1 MSIRDDLLNAGRR
14 ASEVLAEYGARDR
27 IDSGYTRIDP
37 ELIAGV
43 ADVVVVYR
51 KMQRLLGG
59 FIREENANGIL
70 VNFDR
75 PRGLVHMTC
84 AHELGHFFLGHSS
97 TADETVDYVQDADV
111 IEQQANQFAYSL
123 LSPSWLV
130 AATMRQRGWSRE
142 HLRIPSIVYQLSLR
156 LGTSF
161 TAMVWSLVRLGHLA
175 RQDAERLVAIKPV
188 SVKRDALS
196 GKLPK
201 DAAKDVW
208 ILNKADK
215 DRILEPGTQDEFVV
229 DLPNHAGSGH
239 LWSIDQ
245 LRSAGFTI
253 KPVLK
258 DGREPAPQSPKK
270 VTVGGGAATMRYSL
284 VLPVEST
291 QTAQENANSVGPLHR
306 VVEMLEAPPWQSGTL
321 PNDRFGFTAEFDVMK
336 DGLSQTERDRRLSFS
351 RGSR

>member
-27 IDSGYTRIDP
+27 IGSGYTRIDP

-59 FIREENANGIL
+59 FIREGNSSGIL

-97 TADETVDYVQDADV
+97 TADETVDYVQNAAV

-142 HLRIPSIVYQLSLR
+142 QLRIPSIVYQLSLR

-161 TAMVWSLVRLGHLA
+161 TAMVWSLVRLGHLSQ
-175 RQDAERLVAIKPV
+175 QDAEKIVAVKPV
-188 SVKRDALS
+188 SLKSDALS

-208 ILNKADK
+208 ILNMADK
-215 DRILEPGTQDEFVV
+215 DRILEPGSQDEFVV

-245 LRSAGFTI
+245 LRSAGFSI

-258 DGREPAPQSPKK
+258 DGRAPAPQSSQK
-270 VTVGGGAATMRYSL
+270 VNVGGGSPTMRYNL
-284 VLPVEST
+284 LLPTEST
-291 QTAQENANSVGPLHR
+291 PTTQENANSVGSLNR
-306 VVEMLEAPPWQSGTL
+306 AIEMLEAPPWQSDAV
-321 PNDRFGFTAEFDVMK
+321 PSDRFGFTAEFDVMK
-336 DGLSQTERDRRLSFS
+336 DGLSQTERDRRLSLS